1 MHPINRR
8 TACTQVCFILTLGA
22 RFALTVTAR
31 AQAPRVVGGVPQ
43 DPTTVCPWPI
53 PSPNRRRPNAA
64 RPQYFEML
72 GHRGSYQD
80 GWYAVTLP

>member
-43 DPTTVCPWPI
+43 DPYDGVSMAYTFAQPKATERRTT
-53 PSPNRRRPNAA
+53 
-64 RPQYFEML
+64 QYFEML
-72 GHRGSYQD
+72 GHRRR
-80 GWYAVTLP
+80 T